1 MSRNKK
7 INRHLEEISKEL
19 TAFTYQKIKVDLDDE
34 YYMRCDRNF
43 SNMLRRGEVCTGEE
57 N

>member
-7 INRHLEEISKEL
+7 IKRELEQMNKTL
-19 TAFTYQKIKVDLDDE
+19 ALHTYLQTKARLENE

-43 SNMLRRGEVCTGEE
+43 SKMLRRGEVCIGGE